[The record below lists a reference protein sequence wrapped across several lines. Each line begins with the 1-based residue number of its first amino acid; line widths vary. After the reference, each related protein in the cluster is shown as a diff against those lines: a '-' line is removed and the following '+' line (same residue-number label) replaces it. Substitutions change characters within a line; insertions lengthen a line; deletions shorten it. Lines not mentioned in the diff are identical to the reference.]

1 MTLVVSL
8 EAIFLSLFIMMS
20 QSRMQRQADERSHL
34 DLQIN
39 LLAEIETTKM
49 LGMLRSLSSHFALP
63 EAADDEITD
72 LETRTDPK
80 ALLGAIKQNPPD

>member
-20 QSRMQRQADERSHL
+20 QSRMQRLADERSHL

-39 LLAEIETTKM
+39 LLAENETTKM
-49 LGMLRSLSSHFALP
+49 LGMLRSLCSF
-63 EAADDEITD
+63 
-72 LETRTDPK
+72 
-80 ALLGAIKQNPPD
+80 